1 MGVTKQVIAPGNG
14 VDKPKNGDTITMEYT
29 GNLYDPSAPDG
40 KGTKFDS
47 SIGRGD
53 FTIKIGV
60 GQLIKGMGGIGE
72 SIFWALGVDN
82 LQVGTRASSRP
93 MVACL
98 SARRPLSS
106 SLETTPTVTVAS
118 LASSPPTL
126 L

>member
-1 MGVTKQVIAPGNG
+1 MFSRFARSSSSITPRFFKPIPTPTTTRYFSFTAARMGVTKQVIAPGNG

-60 GQLIKGMGGIGE
+60 GQLIKG
-72 SIFWALGVDN
+72 VY
-82 LQVGTRASSRP
+82 SR
-93 MVACL
+93 
-98 SARRPLSS
+98 
-106 SLETTPTVTVAS
+106 
-118 LASSPPTL
+118 
-126 L
+126 